1 MNITTGGPHILLF
14 ERDQQLAALLTSE
27 LQLAGYECHAARTA
41 VEVFD
46 AIARYPVRLVL
57 VDLAQAAA
65 TRREFWVALDTQRR
79 GRGVQ
84 VLTFHCTNIA
94 GYGPS
99 TEDVEER
106 SQTVPADIEV
116 DGMLGIMNM
125 VNAIRSRIAV
135 SNSGTISRLS
145 ANASS
150 ISSIGGQVTA
160 PLPSVTANNSS
171 QTDMGT
177 LPTSSSQP
185 PVPPAT
191 IAASPSSPTEV
202 LRTAA
207 PNFTDKIRAV
217 IYPNQRSW
225 RSPGTSTSRD
235 NNVEDGQSIA
245 PGEQTTPT
253 PTSIPTNPSQLADPF
268 VTGQARRPM
277 DGVTSPKESGL
288 AQLSRMLQE
297 QRSPMLED
305 SAQGFA
311 GEQENQFLEE
321 TTLQQRVR
329 QADATPISAMPLR
342 ASPIQDL
349 PTGRLTRGQSDLSS
363 PNVRRPNEA
372 AHLHYTHFQS
382 SPMLMSIN
390 TPAPTAAS
398 PSSLQKEESQHSVEA
413 AYSTQRMLPE
423 KPSVEGNFA
432 DASGEGRDNV
442 ENDSDRRVPDQVEV
456 MEASDTNA
464 PEPVQNVQKAA
475 DNAVLLDIVQSL
487 PPMSSPPPQLQ
498 VHNGRATRSLGSVLL
513 EGHLVPQNRLEVAQR
528 IQRMLRGVD
537 LNYQLGEI
545 LLMFKLLTPD
555 QLLAASLVSYGMI
568 TPAQISALGRI
579 RQELHSIGLEYD
591 LENLL
596 ILFRILTSEQLRE
609 VRASW

>member
-106 SQTVPADIEV
+106 SQIVPADIEV

-235 NNVEDGQSIA
+235 NNVEDGQSVA
-245 PGEQTTPT
+245 PEEQPT
-253 PTSIPTNPSQLADPF
+253 PTSIPTNPPQPADLL
-268 VTGQARRPM
+268 VSGQARRPM

-372 AHLHYTHFQS
+372 AHLHSTHFQS

-390 TPAPTAAS
+390 TPASTAVS
-398 PSSLQKEESQHSVEA
+398 
-413 AYSTQRMLPE
+413 
-423 KPSVEGNFA
+423 
-432 DASGEGRDNV
+432 
-442 ENDSDRRVPDQVEV
+442 
-456 MEASDTNA
+456 A
-464 PEPVQNVQKAA
+464 P
-475 DNAVLLDIVQSL
+475 
-487 PPMSSPPPQLQ
+487 
-498 VHNGRATRSLGSVLL
+498 
-513 EGHLVPQNRLEVAQR
+513 
-528 IQRMLRGVD
+528 
-537 LNYQLGEI
+537 
-545 LLMFKLLTPD
+545 
-555 QLLAASLVSYGMI
+555 
-568 TPAQISALGRI
+568 
-579 RQELHSIGLEYD
+579 
-591 LENLL
+591 
-596 ILFRILTSEQLRE
+596 
-609 VRASW
+609 